1 MYEHGTKLLG
11 TKLTMLVLKFII
23 SISRYTL
30 FGSKILSQCQDLI
43 VNSANQTDLVFIDIN
58 LIFDLI
64 HLTFFSASFG

>member
-43 VNSANQTDLVFIDIN
+43 VNSANQTDLVFIDIS

>member
-23 SISRYTL
+23 SISCYTL

-43 VNSANQTDLVFIDIN
+43 VNSANQTDLVVIDIS
-58 LIFDLI
+58 LILDLI